1 MKRTRRKRQ
10 DDVKG
15 QNRKRF
21 RSPPTSAPAPDG
33 MTTNQEEEELLQGG
47 SGSLTQS
54 AQTADVLGDQ

>member
-10 DDVKG
+10 DGVKG

-21 RSPPTSAPAPDG
+21 RPPLSAPAR
-33 MTTNQEEEELLQGG
+33 MTTNQEEEEMLQGG

-54 AQTADVLGDQ
+54 AQTADVPGYQ

>member
-1 MKRTRRKRQ
+1 MTGTRRKRQ
-10 DDVKG
+10 KG

-21 RSPPTSAPAPDG
+21 RPPPISAPAPDG

-54 AQTADVLGDQ
+54 AQTADVPGDQ